1 MKETTIKRLIVVFF
15 CTFLG
20 ECIMGLLYCLGIY
33 SWQLC
38 LYPDETEYLRLFMH
52 FSGLF
57 QSGGQIA
64 WEVLQ
69 TSNNCSYRGCESWYS
84 DLSAQTTCRFAGKG
98 G

>member
-1 MKETTIKRLIVVFF
+1 
-15 CTFLG
+15 
-20 ECIMGLLYCLGIY
+20 MGLLYCLGIC
-33 SWQLC
+33 SRQLC
-38 LYPDETEYLRLFMH
+38 LYPDETEYLRLLMH